1 MKEKLGEMTVAIE
14 PSGRGFKGA
23 IYYEGG
29 PIPITDE
36 ERVLKQVKGKT
47 AADVMKQAKDW
58 AAKLTPNKILI
69 CCLRCK
75 NGVELTKKTVK
86 GKMEIYCGACGAVV
100 YRGAP
105 IEWQQKKR

>member
-1 MKEKLGEMTVAIE
+1 MAKKKLGELTVAIE
-14 PSGRGFKGA
+14 PKGRGFTGA

-36 ERVLKQVKGKT
+36 ERVLKEVKGKT
-47 AADVMKQAKDW
+47 EADVMKLASEW
-58 AAKLTPNKILI
+58 VAKLTPKKILI

-105 IEWQQKKR
+105 IGWT